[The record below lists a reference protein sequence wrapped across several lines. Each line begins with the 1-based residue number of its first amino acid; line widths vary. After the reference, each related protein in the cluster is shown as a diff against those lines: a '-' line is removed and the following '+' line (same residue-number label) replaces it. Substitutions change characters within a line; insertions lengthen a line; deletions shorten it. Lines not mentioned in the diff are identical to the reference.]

1 MKKIKIDIISGFLG
15 AGKTTFI
22 KKLMDGVFP
31 GETIVI
37 LENEFGRINIDQE
50 TLKREGLTVKPIQA
64 GCICCSSSRELP
76 SGILEIINEYAPDRI
91 LVEPTGIAKL
101 TEIKKLLQEEE
112 LTDLCEIDH
121 IITITDAK
129 NYYLRTLISKEFFED
144 QIRAS
149 EVIFLSKTEEME
161 EEKIQS
167 VITDIYKINPRC
179 LITAKSWNSLSPDDL
194 LKQME
199 LKDRMER
206 KDQIELKDQMEL
218 KNQIELKNLI
228 PLTKQP
234 IRLRIN
240 HANDFES
247 YEIVRDAYI
256 NLEQIKGLITCI
268 EDQKYGEVH
277 RLKGICSDS
286 EYGFYSVE
294 YVPGETVIKRL
305 TDPKNNSVRSEIC
318 LIGRKLKT
326 EELQQIF

>member
-1 MKKIKIDIISGFLG
+1 MKKTKIDIISGFLG

-22 KKLMDGVFP
+22 KKLMEGAFP

-76 SGILEIINEYAPDRI
+76 AGILEIMKEYAPDRI
-91 LVEPTGIAKL
+91 IVEPTGIAKL
-101 TEIKKLLQEEE
+101 TEIKKLLQEDE
-112 LTDLCEIDH
+112 LTDLCEIEH

-149 EVIFLSKTEEME
+149 EVIFLSKTEGME
-161 EEKIQS
+161 EEKLES
-167 VITDIYKINPRC
+167 VITDIYKINPCCR
-179 LITAKSWNSLSPDDL
+179 ITAKAWNSISPADL
-194 LKQME
+194 RKQME
-199 LKDRMER
+199 LKGRR
-206 KDQIELKDQMEL
+206 VLKDQDTV
-218 KNQIELKNLI
+218 
-228 PLTKQP
+228 TKQP
-234 IRLRIN
+234 LRLRIN

-247 YEIVRDAYI
+247 CEIVREANI
-256 NLEQIKGLITCI
+256 NLEQIKGFITSI

-305 TDPKNNSVRSEIC
+305 ADQKINSVRSEIC

-326 EELQQIF
+326 EELKQVF

>member
-1 MKKIKIDIISGFLG
+1 MKKTKIDIISGFLG

-22 KKLMDGVFP
+22 KKLMEGAFP

-64 GCICCSSSRELP
+64 GCICCSSSSELP
-76 SGILEIINEYAPDRI
+76 AGILEIIKEYAPDRI
-91 LVEPTGIAKL
+91 IVEPTGIAKL
-101 TEIKKLLQEEE
+101 SEIKKLLQEEE
-112 LTDLCEIDH
+112 LKDLCEVEH
-121 IITITDAK
+121 IITIADAK

-149 EVIFLSKTEEME
+149 EVIFLSKTEGME

-167 VITDIYKINPRC
+167 VITDIYKINPSCR
-179 LITAKSWNSLSPDDL
+179 ITAKAWSSISPADL
-194 LKQME
+194 RKQME
-199 LKDRMER
+199 LKD
-206 KDQIELKDQMEL
+206 LT
-218 KNQIELKNLI
+218 
-228 PLTKQP
+228 PVTKQP
-234 IRLRIN
+234 LRLRIN
-240 HANDFES
+240 YANDFES
-247 YEIVRDAYI
+247 CEIVREANI

-268 EDQKYGEVH
+268 ENQKYGEVH

-294 YVPGETVIKRL
+294 YVPGETVIKQLGDQRF
-305 TDPKNNSVRSEIC
+305 NSVRSEIC

-326 EELQQIF
+326 EELQQVF

>member
-1 MKKIKIDIISGFLG
+1 MRKTKIDIISGFLG

-22 KKLMDGVFP
+22 KKLMEGAFP
-31 GETIVI
+31 GERIVI

-76 SGILEIINEYAPDRI
+76 AGILEIMKEYAPDRI
-91 LVEPTGIAKL
+91 IVEPTGIAKL

-112 LTDLCEIDH
+112 LTDLCVIEH
-121 IITITDAK
+121 IITIADAK

-149 EVIFLSKTEEME
+149 EVIFLSKTEGVE

-167 VITDIYKINPRC
+167 VITDIYKINPCCR
-179 LITAKSWNSLSPDDL
+179 ITAKAWSSISPADL
-194 LKQME
+194 RKQME
-199 LKDRMER
+199 LKD
-206 KDQIELKDQMEL
+206 QT
-218 KNQIELKNLI
+218 
-228 PLTKQP
+228 PVTKQP
-234 IRLRIN
+234 LRLRIN

-247 YEIVRDAYI
+247 CEIVREANI

-294 YVPGETVIKRL
+294 YVPGETVIKQLADQRFH
-305 TDPKNNSVRSEIC
+305 SVRSEIC

-326 EELQQIF
+326 EELQQVF